1 MMFFEFLDSL
11 NEAHS
16 QVKGLVK
23 ASEVREIKATILD
36 VIGGDFKVR
45 DMLQG
50 YGIVIECLAI
60 LNYPKPSDISQT
72 YYENTKE
79 RAFMEL
85 LHEIHQNSQLNGG
98 YCYE

>member
-23 ASEVREIKATILD
+23 ASEVREIKATMLD
-36 VIGGDFKVR
+36 VVGGDFKVR

-50 YGIVIECLAI
+50 YGLVVECLAI
-60 LNYPKPSDISQT
+60 LNFPKPSDISHT
-72 YYENTKE
+72 HFERIKD
-79 RAFMEL
+79 RAFKDLLREIHTL
-85 LHEIHQNSQLNGG
+85 PGGHLHE
-98 YCYE
+98 